1 MRVAAQIP
9 LAEATTRFRIRRIV
23 DSGPWEQRR
32 VQRHDLNQVVAG
44 VLKDANEVEQ
54 LSVVAQSRLEQRQ
67 PQLPAMLSK
76 LAYRRLELQSPCGR
90 VLAVEEPRTLQGLGL
105 GVRGVQQDAAELF
118 ECSRH
123 LGLGQLEA
131 AEHVTRLDGQ
141 AVMLAVRI
149 EIHGDRKRPAVESI
163 EIRKAQR
170 AREFDAR
177 RRHVLLL
184 VRLLLVYP
192 RLEQQGLNQVV
203 A

>member
-1 MRVAAQIP
+1 RSPEAVDADRLRSVRKETSRKAGVAAEKFAMRVAAQIP

-105 GVRGVQQDAAELF
+105 GVRGVQ
-118 ECSRH
+118 
-123 LGLGQLEA
+123 
-131 AEHVTRLDGQ
+131 
-141 AVMLAVRI
+141 
-149 EIHGDRKRPAVESI
+149 
-163 EIRKAQR
+163 
-170 AREFDAR
+170 
-177 RRHVLLL
+177 
-184 VRLLLVYP
+184 
-192 RLEQQGLNQVV
+192 
-203 A
+203 